1 MTPALEGLTP
11 ATAWDWSEAHT
22 RDPAAVAPLAR
33 LLATHPEEL
42 AAWMGRIQRATGGRR
57 RELTP
62 EEVARYRLGLCI
74 RCETPR
80 PSAGRYCGEGC
91 RRERN
96 RPDLGSDLAEE
107 DRRRRALL
115 VTARGAARRALL
127 SWLTRTQGAWVG
139 PSAEALELLAG
150 LRADLELLAVHG
162 KRLGADIGP
171 REARA
176 ELAKALA
183 ECENG

>member
-22 RDPAAVAPLAR
+22 RVPAAVAPLAR

-115 VTARGAARRALL
+115 